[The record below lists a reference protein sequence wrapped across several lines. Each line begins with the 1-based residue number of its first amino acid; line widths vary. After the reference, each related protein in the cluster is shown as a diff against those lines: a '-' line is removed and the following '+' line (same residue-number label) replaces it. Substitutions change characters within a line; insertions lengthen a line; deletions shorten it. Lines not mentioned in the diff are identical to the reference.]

1 MRRIELAPGQVFEE
15 KMLNRVGAFNA
26 DALVA
31 ATNIVEDVRKR
42 GDEALREYTAKFD
55 GVEMEEFRV
64 SQEAI
69 DEAIAKVDPKVAA
82 AIQKAASQIRDFHE
96 RQKQQGWFTMR
107 EDGALVGAK
116 VEPLDSVGIYVPGG
130 RALYPSSVLMNA
142 IPASVA
148 GVKRIVCVTPPTK
161 DGSLDSAILE
171 ACRVAGVTEIY
182 AVGGAQAIGALA
194 YGTKSIKPVD
204 KITGP
209 GNAFVAAA
217 KKLVS
222 GDVGIDMIAGPS
234 EVCVVAD
241 ETALPELVAIDLMA
255 QAEHDPLASCYL
267 VTFSSEYAD
276 AVEAAIEKQIAM
288 GKLTARD
295 RILSLL
301 DKNSFHE
308 YDLFVKHDGRDFGM
322 DKKDLPGDGVVTG
335 TGTIFG
341 APVCIYAQDFTVAG
355 GSLGLQH
362 ARKITK
368 IMDHALK
375 MKCPIIGIN
384 DSGGARI
391 QEGVGALAG
400 YGEIFYRNTIASGVI
415 PQISLILGPC
425 AGGAVYSPAL
435 TDFVFVVE
443 NISKMFITG
452 PNVIK
457 TVLGEDIS
465 MEDLGGARV
474 HAETT
479 GNAHFYAQSEQEC
492 FEQVKRLVSFIPW
505 NNQERA
511 KVVESKEPAAVMNI
525 EDVVPADP
533 KQPYDVRNVI
543 KCIVDDSDFL
553 EVQELWAANIVI
565 GFGRMGGETVGFV
578 ANQPMV
584 LAGVLDCDSADKAA
598 RFIRFCDS
606 FNIPIITLE
615 DMPGYLPGV
624 DQEHAGVI
632 RHGAKVLYA
641 YSEATVPKI
650 TVILRKAYGGGY
662 IAMNSR
668 HLGADFMFAWPSAE
682 IAVMGPEGAA
692 NIIFRKEIMEAEDQN
707 AMRQEKVKE
716 YIEKFANPY
725 VAASK
730 GFIDSVIEPKE
741 TRSLLLHALKLSV
754 LKEEYRPA
762 KKHGLPPF

>member
-1 MRRIELAPGQVFEE
+1 MTDL
-15 KMLNRVGAFNA
+15 KK
-26 DALVA
+26 
-31 ATNIVEDVRKR
+31 NIQQ
-42 GDEALREYTAKFD
+42 LREKKE
-55 GVEMEEFRV
+55 VV
-64 SQEAI
+64 
-69 DEAIAKVDPKVAA
+69 KK
-82 AIQKAASQIRDFHE
+82 
-96 RQKQQGWFTMR
+96 
-107 EDGALVGAK
+107 
-116 VEPLDSVGIYVPGG
+116 GG
-130 RALYPSSVLMNA
+130 
-142 IPASVA
+142 
-148 GVKRIVCVTPPTK
+148 
-161 DGSLDSAILE
+161 
-171 ACRVAGVTEIY
+171 
-182 AVGGAQAIGALA
+182 
-194 YGTKSIKPVD
+194 
-204 KITGP
+204 
-209 GNAFVAAA
+209 
-217 KKLVS
+217 
-222 GDVGIDMIAGPS
+222 GD
-234 EVCVVAD
+234 
-241 ETALPELVAIDLMA
+241 
-255 QAEHDPLASCYL
+255 
-267 VTFSSEYAD
+267 
-276 AVEAAIEKQIAM
+276 AAIEKQIAM

-301 DKNSFHE
+301 DKESFQE
-308 YDLFVKHDGRDFGM
+308 YDMFVKHDGRDFGL
-322 DKKDLPGDGVVTG
+322 DKKEFPGDGVITG

-341 APVCIYAQDFTVAG
+341 YPVCIYAQDFTVAG

-375 MKCPIIGIN
+375 MRCPVIGIN

-400 YGEIFYRNTIASGVI
+400 YGEIFYRNTISSGVI

-465 MEDLGGARV
+465 MEELGGARV
-474 HAETT
+474 HAEIT
-479 GNAHFYAQSEQEC
+479 GNAHFYAKTEQEC
-492 FEQVKRLVSFIPW
+492 FEQIKELISLIPM
-505 NNQERA
+505 NNTEKA
-511 KVVESKEPAAVMNI
+511 KAVEPKEPSSNI
-525 EDVVPADP
+525 NIDETVPSDP

-543 KCIVDDSDFL
+543 KCIVDDSQFL
-553 EVQELWAANIVI
+553 EIQELWAANIVI
-565 GFGRMGGETVGFV
+565 GFGRLGGETVGFV
-578 ANQPMV
+578 ANQAMV

-598 RFIRFCDS
+598 RFIRYCDS
-606 FNIPIITLE
+606 FNIPIVTLE
-615 DMPGYLPGV
+615 DMPGYLPGI

-668 HLGADFMFAWPSAE
+668 HLGADFVFAWPSAE

-692 NIIFRKEIMEAEDQN
+692 NIIFRKEIMEAEDQD
-707 AMRQEKVKE
+707 AMREEKVKE

-741 TRSLLLHALKLSV
+741 TRSLLLHALKLSS
-754 LKEEYRPA
+754 LKEEIRPA